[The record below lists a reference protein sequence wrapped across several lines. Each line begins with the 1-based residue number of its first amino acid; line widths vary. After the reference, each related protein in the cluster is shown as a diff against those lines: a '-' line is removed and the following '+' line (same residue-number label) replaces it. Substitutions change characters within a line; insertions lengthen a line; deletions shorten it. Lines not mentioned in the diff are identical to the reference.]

1 MAISPLTHEVFFFF
15 FFKYL
20 FSKNIEVY
28 LKQAIDEKKKR
39 KKQAIGGG
47 PFSLNGLIDI
57 GLILIQMGYD
67 ILRSKFG
74 RQIWTGWIGLGPV
87 PESKIGAV

>member
-1 MAISPLTHEVFFFF
+1 
-15 FFKYL
+15 
-20 FSKNIEVY
+20 VY

-74 RQIWTGWIGLGPV
+74 RQI
-87 PESKIGAV
+87 